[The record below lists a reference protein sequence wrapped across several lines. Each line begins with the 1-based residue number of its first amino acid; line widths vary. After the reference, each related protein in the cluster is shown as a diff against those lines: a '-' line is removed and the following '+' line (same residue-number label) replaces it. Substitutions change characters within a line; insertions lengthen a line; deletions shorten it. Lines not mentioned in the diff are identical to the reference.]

1 MQRKIDF
8 STGEYYHIYNRGTDK
23 RTIFLDSHEYNR
35 FKVLLY
41 VCNSIEPVNISDHL
55 KKGRSFFEL
64 FEIERGET
72 LVDIIVYCLM
82 PNHFHILIREKA
94 EGGIT
99 KFMTK
104 LSTGYSMYF
113 NKKNKRTGVLFESRF
128 KAKHID
134 SDQYLKY
141 LFAYIHLNPVKI
153 IDPKWK
159 ENGIADR
166 ITAQN
171 YLKTYE
177 YSSYSDY
184 QGIERPEAK
193 IINKEAG
200 PAYFVTVED
209 FDNFVN
215 EWLTFTP
222 E

>member
-23 RTIFLDSHEYNR
+23 RTIFLDFNEYNR
-35 FKVLLY
+35 FKALLY
-41 VCNSIEPVNISDHL
+41 VCNSTEPVNISDHL

-64 FEIERGET
+64 FEVKRGET

-82 PNHFHILIREKA
+82 PNHFHLLIREKA
-94 EGGIT
+94 EGGIA
-99 KFMTK
+99 KFMAK

-113 NKKNKRTGVLFESRF
+113 NKKNKRTGVLFEGRF
-128 KAKHID
+128 KAKHVD
-134 SDQYLKY
+134 TDEYLKY

-153 IDPKWK
+153 IDPEWK
-159 ENGIADR
+159 ENRIADR
-166 ITAQN
+166 TTAQN
-171 YLKTYE
+171 YLKVYE
-177 YSSYSDY
+177 YSSYFDY
-184 QGIERPEAK
+184 QGIERLETK

-200 PAYFVTVED
+200 PEYFTTVED

-215 EWLTFTP
+215 EWLIFTQ